1 MKIIFK
7 LKTNEGMELQGL
19 ENDLREL
26 VINGVGIVSNGNMDT
41 TQMEEVLELGQLDNP
56 RLPNGELN

>member
-1 MKIIFK
+1 
-7 LKTNEGMELQGL
+7 MELQGL

-26 VINGVGIVSNGNMDT
+26 VINGVVIVSNGNMDT

>member
-7 LKTNEGMELQGL
+7 LKTNEGVELQGF

-26 VINGVGIVSNGNMDT
+26 VINGVVIVSNGNMDT
-41 TQMEEVLELGQLDNP
+41 TQMEEVMELESVK
-56 RLPNGELN
+56 